1 MHCTCCNALLS
12 DYEST
17 RKNAIT
23 GEYIDLCNDC
33 FSDLKNIVPTKDR
46 KDLLKQS
53 DIDDLMDDFD
63 EDVIKHMRWS
73 DDSF

>member
-53 DIDDLMDDFD
+53 DIDDLMD
-63 EDVIKHMRWS
+63 EEGLDVYNLNKWS
-73 DDSF
+73 DDL